1 MPRRGS
7 MRRTGAQALP
17 SQRALVDP
25 SYCVENWDCHS
36 VFAWAAPNQIRP
48 LNKAEIKPELPGE
61 DIVLAGKIIALWLRQ
76 DFLSKTEF
84 VAYA

>member
-1 MPRRGS
+1 MPRRDS

-17 SQRALVDP
+17 SQTALVDP
-25 SYCVENWDCHS
+25 WDCHS
-36 VFAWAAPNQIRP
+36 VFAWAALNQIRP
-48 LNKAEIKPELPGE
+48 LNKEEIKPELLVE
-61 DIVLAGKIIALWLRQ
+61 DIVFAGKVIALWLRQ